1 VDDLTPLE
9 LPALPLVA
17 GELFVYG
24 AGAAALAVLVVV
36 EVDPLLFYGQD
47 KSLIKALKSTYKS

>member
-9 LPALPLVA
+9 LPVLPLVA

-24 AGAAALAVLVVV
+24 AGAGAAALAVLV
-36 EVDPLLFYGQD
+36 EVDPPLF
-47 KSLIKALKSTYKS
+47 